1 MIIETVA
8 VIVIA
13 AIVYFVVAAIR
24 SKKKQQPVETVAE
37 PETPSVVSQYK
48 QEVQAIVD
56 RFRREIETGAESK
69 GCKSLGLCVIGK
81 VEEVTSNMEHQEVDK
96 YWRSMMIRLE
106 GFRGTY
112 RGEPSYEYNCKVS
125 KGVEFSN
132 TLIDAILN
140 HLQGRIADA

>member
-1 MIIETVA
+1 
-8 VIVIA
+8 VIVVA

-24 SKKKQQPVETVAE
+24 SKRKQQPEETVVE
-37 PETPSVVSQYK
+37 DESPSVVLQYK
-48 QEVQAIVD
+48 EEVQSLID
-56 RFRREIETGAESK
+56 RFRRELESSEESK
-69 GCKSLGLCVIGK
+69 GCKSLGLRVIGK
-81 VEEVTSNMEHQEVDK
+81 VEDVTSKMEHQEVDQ

-125 KGVEFSN
+125 KGVELSN

-140 HLQGRIADA
+140 HLQGRIGDA